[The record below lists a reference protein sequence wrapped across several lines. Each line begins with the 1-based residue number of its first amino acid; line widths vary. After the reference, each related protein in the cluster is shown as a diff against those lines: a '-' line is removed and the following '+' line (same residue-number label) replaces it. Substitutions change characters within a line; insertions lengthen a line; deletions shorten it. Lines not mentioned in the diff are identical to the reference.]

1 MHIQRPT
8 LLLDKERCLKNIQL
22 MLDKAEQNQIDLRP
36 HFKTHQ
42 SHEVGRWF
50 RDLGVKKIAV
60 SSLKMAAYFAA
71 DGWED
76 ITVAFPAN
84 ILEIDLI
91 NSLASKI
98 KLNLLIQSKET
109 LLFLETYLTAPIC
122 GFIKID
128 LGTKRT
134 GIEGDNF
141 ELLDDL
147 IHTIERSRQL
157 IFSGFLGHA
166 GHSYA
171 AQGLEE
177 IKAVHDEAMA
187 KMSLVYHYYQN
198 THPNISISIGDTP
211 TCSRMS
217 TFDFVTE
224 LRPGNFVFYD
234 LTQTKI
240 GACSVDQIAVA
251 VACPIVALHPERN
264 EIIIYGGGVHFSK
277 EVYLHPDYGTCYGL
291 VVSDD
296 KNGWDAPIPK
306 VYISK
311 LSQEHGTISCSD
323 AFMESCSI
331 GQVLKIL
338 PVHSCMTAN
347 LLQQM
352 FTTEGEHIKMMP
364 TLYEPL

>member
-1 MHIQRPT
+1 MQIKTPT
-8 LLLDKERCLKNIQL
+8 LLLDKDRCIQNIQL
-22 MLDKAEQNQIDLRP
+22 MLDKAEENQIELRP

-42 SHEVGRWF
+42 SQEIGRWF

-60 SSLKMAAYFAA
+60 SSLRMAAYFVA

-91 NSLASKI
+91 NSLASQI

-109 LLFLETYLTAPIC
+109 LLFLEANLTAPIC

-128 LGTKRT
+128 LGTQRT

-147 IHTIERSRQL
+147 IHIIEGSRQL
-157 IFSGFLGHA
+157 VFSGFLGHA
-166 GHSYA
+166 GHSYSA
-171 AQGLEE
+171 RGLEE
-177 IKAVHDEAMA
+177 IKAVHEEAMS
-187 KMSLVYHYYQN
+187 KMALVYHYYKN
-198 THPNISISIGDTP
+198 THPNISFSIGDTP

-217 TFDFVTE
+217 IFDFVTE

-234 LTQTKI
+234 LMQEQI
-240 GACSVDQIAVA
+240 GACSLNQIAVA
-251 VACPIVALHPERN
+251 LACPIVALHPERN
-264 EIIIYGGGVHFSK
+264 EIIIYGGGIHFSK
-277 EVYLHPDYGTCYGL
+277 EVYTHSYYGTCYGL
-291 VVSDD
+291 VVSDN
-296 KNGWDAPIPK
+296 KNSWSTPIPG
-306 VYISK
+306 VYVAR
-311 LSQEHGTISCSD
+311 LSQEHGVISCSD
-323 AFMESCSI
+323 AFMKTCSI

-352 FTTEGEHIKMMP
+352 FTTEGECIDVMP
-364 TLYEPL
+364 ILYNL

>member
-1 MHIQRPT
+1 MQIKTPT
-8 LLLDKERCLKNIQL
+8 LLLDKDRCLKNIQL

-60 SSLKMAAYFAA
+60 SSLRMAAYFAA

-84 ILEIDLI
+84 ILEIELI
-91 NSLASKI
+91 NTLASKI

-109 LLFLETYLTAPIC
+109 LLFLETHLTAPIC

-134 GIEGDNF
+134 GIEGDDF

-147 IHTIERSRQL
+147 IQTIEGSRQL
-157 IFSGFLGHA
+157 VFSGFLGHA
-166 GHSYA
+166 GHSYR

-177 IKAVHDEAMA
+177 IKAVHNEAMA
-187 KMSLVYHYYQN
+187 KMSLIYHYYQN

-240 GACSVDQIAVA
+240 GACSVNQIAVA

-291 VVSDD
+291 VVSDN
-296 KNGWDAPIPK
+296 KSGWSSPIPK
-306 VYISK
+306 AYMSK
-311 LSQEHGTISCSD
+311 LSQEHGTISCSE
-323 AFMESCSI
+323 AFIKSCSI
-331 GQVLKIL
+331 GQILKVL

-347 LLQQM
+347 ALQQM
-352 FTTEGEHIKMMP
+352 FTTEGERIEMMP
-364 TLYEPL
+364 TLYVSL

>member
-1 MHIQRPT
+1 MQIKTPT
-8 LLLDKERCLKNIQL
+8 LLLDKERCLKNIQF

-50 RDLGVKKIAV
+50 KALGVKKIAV
-60 SSLKMAAYFAA
+60 SSLRMAAYFAA

-91 NSLASKI
+91 NALASKI

-109 LLFLETYLTAPIC
+109 LLFLEANLTAPIC

-141 ELLDDL
+141 DLLNDL
-147 IHTIERSRQL
+147 IHIIEGSRQL
-157 IFSGFLGHA
+157 VFSGFLGHA
-166 GHSYA
+166 GHSYY

-177 IKAVHDEAMA
+177 IKAVHEEAMA
-187 KMSLVYHYYQN
+187 KMSLVYNYYKN

-211 TCSRMS
+211 TCSRIS
-217 TFDFVTE
+217 TFEFVTE

-234 LTQTKI
+234 LMQAKI

-264 EIIIYGGGVHFSK
+264 ELIIYGGGIHFSK
-277 EVYLHPDYGTCYGL
+277 EVYSHPNYETCYGL
-291 VVSDD
+291 VVSDNE
-296 KNGWDAPIPK
+296 NGWSSPIPN
-306 VYISK
+306 VYLSK
-311 LSQEHGTISCSD
+311 LSQEHGIVSCSA
-323 AFMESCSI
+323 AFMERCSI

-352 FTTEGEHIKMMP
+352 LTVNGECIEMMP
-364 TLYEPL
+364 TLYNPL